1 MQPMRV
7 LVVDDEPKVALT
19 LAASLEG
26 LGAEFAVDTAY
37 GFTEAFARAQQSRYS
52 LLVVDYEMP
61 GLNGLDLARAV
72 RRVTPETRIVLM
84 TAYGTQE
91 LRDTARLLGLVGYLD
106 KPFTIAQLREIV
118 QRSMGEASKVRRVLL
133 MEGKDRLRNEYGTA
147 LRQAGYRVQE
157 TNSLAQA
164 TDLLARQRFSVFIC
178 ALDIGGEAVL
188 NMVRAQ
194 TDRLNE
200 TGTHVIAISSQGGH
214 RSNWE
219 ELGVDFY
226 LETPVATGPLVT
238 LVDRLTARKRGV
250 PALEQHVQ
258 RPS

>member
-1 MQPMRV
+1 V

-26 LGAEFAVDTAY
+26 LASGFAVDTAY
-37 GFTEAFARAQQSRYS
+37 GFAEAFARVQQTRYR
-52 LLVVDYEMP
+52 LLIVDYEMP

-84 TAYGTQE
+84 TAYGTQA

-106 KPFTIAQLREIV
+106 KPFTIAQLRELV
-118 QRSMGEASKVRRVLL
+118 QRTVGEASKVHRVLL
-133 MEGKDRLRNEYGTA
+133 MESKDTLRHEYGTA
-147 LRQAGYRVQE
+147 LRQAGYRVHE
-157 TNSLAQA
+157 AKSLAQA
-164 TDLLARQRFSVFIC
+164 TALLVRQQFSVFIC
-178 ALDIGGEAVL
+178 ALDTGGDTVL
-188 NMVRAQ
+188 NMVKAQ
-194 TDRLNE
+194 TNRLNE

-250 PALEQHVQ
+250 PALEQNVS